1 MRKPEFPEPTREIE
15 MSDCCESYKEEG
27 KFCKD
32 CPQLKGLDKKARK
45 KKKKK
50 LLGKKKSSE

>member
-32 CPQLKGLDKKARK
+32 CLQLKGLDKKARK

-50 LLGKKKSSE
+50 LLGKKK